1 MSHGKSEKGN
11 GAAVSPGWEAVEIAF
26 KSNQKDFKKEYGDV
40 WRTAYL
46 TAVATWLVVIF
57 LAGSNCFEDTCG
69 LSVLMTT
76 GAFLFVLFSV
86 GIAHWV
92 SKWHFPMCNA
102 WIDAVAHSEG
112 LSPYNLSFYRLWLRR
127 KGYVTLEEAKRFM
140 VSERRHQ
147 KQRTK
152 EQAWQPPSDKAM
164 A

>member
-1 MSHGKSEKGN
+1 MDRENSVEAEN
-11 GAAVSPGWEAVEIAF
+11 AANPSWEAIETAF
-26 KSNQKDFKKEYGDV
+26 KSNQNDFKREYGDV
-40 WRTAYL
+40 WRMAYVTGL
-46 TAVATWLVVIF
+46 ATWLVVIF

-76 GAFLFVLFSV
+76 GAFLFVMFSL

-92 SKWHFPMCNA
+92 SKWHFPVCNA
-102 WIDAVAHSEG
+102 WIDAVAHAQG

-147 KQRTK
+147 MQSTK
-152 EQAWQPPSDKAM
+152 EEAWRAPGDQSPA
-164 A
+164 

>member
-1 MSHGKSEKGN
+1 MSNAESEN
-11 GAAVSPGWEAVEIAF
+11 GSGTAASPGWDAVEKAF
-26 KSNQKDFKKEYGDV
+26 ASNKKDFKREYGDV

-92 SKWHFPMCNA
+92 SKRHFPICNA
-102 WIDAVAHSEG
+102 WIDAVARSEG

-152 EQAWQPPSDKAM
+152 EQAWQPPLDKAT